1 MTRTKFE
8 TTQQIALRDVPR
20 GEFVRR
26 KLDAGSTFTRQC
38 YDRATRTYCLSD
50 YDDINREIYLRGSTL
65 VWVGFDY

>member
-8 TTQQIALRDVPR
+8 TAQQIALRDVPR

-26 KLDAGSTFTRQC
+26 KLDARRTFTRQHF
-38 YDRATRTYCLSD
+38 DHATRTYCLSD
-50 YDDINREIYLRGSTL
+50 YDDLNREIYLRGSTT